1 MAWVGR
7 WLPLS
12 FSNTFRENRAIGLAD
27 VSNTDAFFHER
38 QPAAV
43 LKHGILGRYLHPFAS
58 KTGATALNHRV
69 VYVDGYAGPGVYSDG
84 TLGSPVLAEQTS
96 QAVANTRN
104 LDCIYVEKDKD
115 DYNRLRSVLSPY
127 SNWTAY
133 NDSLDVCLPQVM
145 TDVGAAPVL
154 AFLDPFGLPIP
165 FDSLV
170 SNILRRPMNQKTE
183 VLLNFST
190 PGLNRNAGHL
200 LSPKSYPAKSTF
212 IEGLDQCLGGDWWQS
227 LWRDNPPPE
236 RNDLIRQ
243 EYVRRLVAAGL
254 GGWG

>member
-1 MAWVGR
+1 M
-7 WLPLS
+7 
-12 FSNTFRENRAIGLAD
+12 
-27 VSNTDAFFHER
+27 SNTDAFFHER

-84 TLGSPVLAEQTS
+84 TPGSPALAEQTS

-104 LDCIYVEKDKD
+104 LDCIYVEKDRD

-145 TDVGAAPVL
+145 SDVGAAPVL
-154 AFLDPFGLPIP
+154 VFLDPFGLPIP

-170 SNILRRPMNQKTE
+170 SNILRRPLNQKTE

-190 PGLNRNAGHL
+190 AGLNRNAGHL
-200 LSPKSYPAKSTF
+200 LSPKSYPAKPTF
-212 IEGLDQCLGGDWWQS
+212 IEGLDECLGGDWWQL
-227 LWRDNPPPE
+227 LWRDNSPPE